1 MENSNTTLTLKKL
14 CDLINKQQGLFAT
27 LTTQNRVS
35 QEVRV
40 RFSLRPPK
48 IMNLDNLSNL
58 IELFSH
64 QVKKQNK
71 KDIFLQWLNPNNQK
85 TYTWEEAEKNILK
98 LSKIIKENIKEG
110 DRCLLVSENRP
121 EWFVS
126 DLAIM
131 LSDGITVPAYTTYTE
146 EDYKYLIED
155 CEPSLV
161 IVSNNELLKK
171 LSKTIDEK
179 DFIKKVITLDE
190 VSKVTDN
197 LNLITKE
204 KYLGFNSITKID
216 LLEKDKIQNDKLKRT
231 SPACIIYTSGTGGNP
246 KGVML
251 SHGGILN
258 NIVGACEIM
267 KPLINTRPVFLTWLP
282 LSHSYEHCVQFAQI
296 AVGAKV
302 FYAQKIEKLLENMS
316 EAKPTIMT
324 AVPRFYQ
331 NLYNKININ
340 LKKQTGIKAKL
351 IEATLRLGKKKLIGQ
366 EMTFF
371 EKLINIIVEEIVRKK
386 IKKQFGGNLKAF
398 VSGGGALDQEIG
410 EFLNSIGLPTL
421 QGYGLTE
428 TSPVVSC
435 NPIHKIRVETVG
447 PPFKGNQVK
456 IADDG
461 EILVKGENVMLGYW
475 NKKEE
480 TDKVIINGWLHTGD
494 IGEIDPE
501 DGYLK
506 ITDRKKDIIVSAGG
520 DNISPAKIENMITNE
535 PEVDQCMVYGDKK
548 NYIVALIVPNKDFL
562 NQKEKIQNVIEKI
575 NKKLTLLEKIKK
587 IQLIDESFSIENG
600 LMTPTMKVKRK
611 KVTEKYKNQLE
622 KLY

>member
-1 MENSNTTLTLKKL
+1 
-14 CDLINKQQGLFAT
+14 
-27 LTTQNRVS
+27 
-35 QEVRV
+35 
-40 RFSLRPPK
+40 
-48 IMNLDNLSNL
+48 MNLNNLNNL
-58 IELFSH
+58 IELFVN
-64 QVKKQNK
+64 QANKQNK
-71 KDIFLQWLNPNNQK
+71 KDIFLEWLNPSNKK
-85 TYTWEEAEKNILK
+85 TYTWEQTEKNILK
-98 LSKIIKENIKEG
+98 LSKVIKENIKEG

-131 LSDGITVPAYTTYTE
+131 VAGGITVPAYTTYTE
-146 EDYKYLIED
+146 DDYKYLIED

-161 IVSNNELLKK
+161 VVSNNEMLKK
-171 LSKTIDEK
+171 LNNSINEK

-190 VSKVTDN
+190 KAEVTNN
-197 LNLITKE
+197 LNIINKE
-204 KYLGFNSITKID
+204 KYLDFNSILNNN
-216 LLEKDKIQNDKLKRT
+216 LLAEDKIENNKLKRN

-246 KGVML
+246 KGVIL

-258 NIVGACEIM
+258 NLVGACEIM
-267 KPLINTRPVFLTWLP
+267 KPLFNSRPVFLTWLP

-302 FYAQKIEKLLENMS
+302 FYAEKIEKLLENIS

-331 NLYNKININ
+331 NLYNKINMN
-340 LKKQTGIKAKL
+340 LKKQTGFKAKL
-351 IEATLRLGKKKLIGQ
+351 IEATLRLGRKKLLNQ
-366 EMTFF
+366 NMTFY
-371 EKLINIIVEEIVRKK
+371 EKLINFIVDKLVRKK

-398 VSGGGALDQEIG
+398 VSGGGALDKEIG
-410 EFLNSIGLPTL
+410 EFLNSVGLPTL

-435 NPIHKIRVETVG
+435 NPIHKIKVETVG
-447 PPFKGNQVK
+447 PPFKGNEVK
-456 IADDG
+456 IAEDG

-480 TDKVIINGWLHTGD
+480 TEKVIINGWLHTGD
-494 IGEIDPE
+494 IGEIDPN

-535 PEVDQCMVYGDKK
+535 PEIDQCMVYGDKK
-548 NYIVALIVPNKDFL
+548 NYLVALIVPNKDFL
-562 NQKEKIQNVIEKI
+562 NEKEKINKVIEKI

-587 IQLIDESFSIENG
+587 IQLIDENFSIENG

-611 KVTEKYKNQLE
+611 KITEKYKNQLE
-622 KLY
+622 NLY

>member
-1 MENSNTTLTLKKL
+1 
-14 CDLINKQQGLFAT
+14 
-27 LTTQNRVS
+27 
-35 QEVRV
+35 
-40 RFSLRPPK
+40 
-48 IMNLDNLSNL
+48 MNIDNLNSL
-58 IELFSH
+58 IELFFY
-64 QVKKQNK
+64 QADKQDKKS
-71 KDIFLQWLNPNNQK
+71 IFLQWLNPNNKK
-85 TYTWEEAEKNILK
+85 TYTWEETQQNIFK

-121 EWFVS
+121 EWFIS

-131 LSDGITVPAYTTYTE
+131 LSGGITVPAYTTYTE

-155 CEPSLV
+155 CEPALV
-161 IVSNNELLKK
+161 IVSNNEMLKK
-171 LSKTIDEK
+171 LNNTINEKT
-179 DFIKKVITLDE
+179 FIKKIITLDE
-190 VSKVTDN
+190 VDKVVDDLS
-197 LNLITKE
+197 LNSKE
-204 KYLGFNSITKID
+204 KYLDYETITKNN
-216 LLEKDKIQNDKLKRT
+216 LLEEDKIKNNNLKRT

-246 KGVML
+246 KGVIL

-258 NIVGACEIM
+258 NLVGACEIM
-267 KPLINTRPVFLTWLP
+267 KPLFNSRPVFLTWLP

-302 FYAQKIEKLLENMS
+302 FYAEKIEKLLENIS

-340 LKKQTGIKAKL
+340 LKKQTGFKAKL
-351 IEATLRLGKKKLIGQ
+351 IDATLRLGKKKLLNQ
-366 EMTFF
+366 KMTFS
-371 EKLINIIVEEIVRKK
+371 EKLLNLIVDTLVRKK

-398 VSGGGALDQEIG
+398 VSGGGALDKEIG

-435 NPIHKIRVETVG
+435 NPIHKIKVETVG

-456 IADDG
+456 IANDG

-480 TDKVIINGWLHTGD
+480 TEKVIIDGWLHTGD

-501 DGYLK
+501 DGYLR
-506 ITDRKKDIIVSAGG
+506 ITDRKKDIIVNAGG

-535 PEVDQCMVYGDKK
+535 PEIDQCMVYGDKK
-548 NYIVALIVPNKDFL
+548 NYLVALIVPNKDFL
-562 NQKEKIQNVIEKI
+562 KEKEKINNVIEKI

-587 IQLIDESFSIENG
+587 IQLIDENFSIENG

>member
-1 MENSNTTLTLKKL
+1 
-14 CDLINKQQGLFAT
+14 
-27 LTTQNRVS
+27 
-35 QEVRV
+35 
-40 RFSLRPPK
+40 
-48 IMNLDNLSNL
+48 MNLDKLNNL

-64 QVKKQNK
+64 QAEKQNK
-71 KDIFLQWLNPNNQK
+71 ESIFLQWLNPNNK
-85 TYTWEEAEKNILK
+85 KSYTWGETQKNILK
-98 LSKIIKENIKEG
+98 LSKIIRENIKEG

-126 DLAIM
+126 DMAIM
-131 LSDGITVPAYTTYTE
+131 LSGGITVPAYTTYTE
-146 EDYKYLIED
+146 DDYKYLIED
-155 CEPSLV
+155 CEPSLL

-171 LSKTIDEK
+171 INNTINEK
-179 DFIKKVITLDE
+179 RFIKKVITLDE
-190 VSKVTDN
+190 VNNVIHDLDIINKDKY
-197 LNLITKE
+197 LDYNLILK
-204 KYLGFNSITKID
+204 ND
-216 LLEKDKIQNDKLKRT
+216 LLDEDKIQNEKLKRT

-246 KGVML
+246 KGVIL

-258 NIVGACEIM
+258 NLVGACEIM
-267 KPLINTRPVFLTWLP
+267 RPLFNSRPVFLTWLP

-302 FYAQKIEKLLENMS
+302 FYAEKIEKLLENIS

-340 LKKQTGIKAKL
+340 LKKQTGFKAKL
-351 IEATLRLGKKKLIGQ
+351 IEETLRLGKKKLLNQ
-366 EMTFF
+366 KMTFS
-371 EKLINIIVEEIVRKK
+371 EKLLNLIVETLVRKK

-410 EFLNSIGLPTL
+410 EFLNSVGLPTL

-435 NPIHKIRVETVG
+435 NPIHKIKVETVG

-456 IADDG
+456 IAEDG

-535 PEVDQCMVYGDKK
+535 PEIDQCMVYGDKK
-548 NYIVALIVPNKDFL
+548 NYLVALVVPSKDFL
-562 NQKEKIQNVIEKI
+562 HEKEKINNVIEKI

-587 IQLIDESFSIENG
+587 IQLIDENFSIENG

-622 KLY
+622 ELY

>member
-1 MENSNTTLTLKKL
+1 
-14 CDLINKQQGLFAT
+14 
-27 LTTQNRVS
+27 
-35 QEVRV
+35 
-40 RFSLRPPK
+40 
-48 IMNLDNLSNL
+48 MNLDNLNNL

-64 QVKKQNK
+64 QAEKQNK
-71 KDIFLQWLNPNNQK
+71 KSIFLQWLNPNNKK
-85 TYTWEEAEKNILK
+85 TYTWEETQKNILK

-121 EWFVS
+121 EWFIS

-131 LSDGITVPAYTTYTE
+131 LSGGITVPAYTTYTE

-155 CEPSLV
+155 CEPSLI
-161 IVSNNELLKK
+161 IVSNNEMLKK
-171 LSKTIDEK
+171 LSNTINEK
-179 DFIKKVITLDE
+179 EFIKKVITLDE
-190 VSKVTDN
+190 VNKVINN
-197 LNLITKE
+197 LDIINKE
-204 KYLGFNSITKID
+204 KYLDFNTILKNE
-216 LLEKDKIQNDKLKRT
+216 LLEEDKIQNEKLKRT

-246 KGVML
+246 KGVIL

-258 NIVGACEIM
+258 NLVGACEIM
-267 KPLINTRPVFLTWLP
+267 KPLFNSRPVFLTWLP

-302 FYAQKIEKLLENMS
+302 FYAEKIEKLLENIS

-340 LKKQTGIKAKL
+340 LKKQTGFKAKL
-351 IEATLRLGKKKLIGQ
+351 IEATLRLGKKKLLNQ
-366 EMTFF
+366 KMTFS
-371 EKLINIIVEEIVRKK
+371 EKLLNLIVEILVRKK

-398 VSGGGALDQEIG
+398 VSGGGALDKEIG
-410 EFLNSIGLPTL
+410 EFLNSVGLPTL

-435 NPIHKIRVETVG
+435 NPIHKIKVETVG
-447 PPFKGNQVK
+447 PPFRGNQVK

-480 TDKVIINGWLHTGD
+480 TDKVIIDGWLHTGD
-494 IGEIDPE
+494 IGEIDSE

-535 PEVDQCMVYGDKK
+535 PEIDQCMVYGDKK
-548 NYIVALIVPNKDFL
+548 NYLVALIVPSKDFL
-562 NQKEKIQNVIEKI
+562 KEKEKINNVIEKI
-575 NKKLTLLEKIKK
+575 NKKLTLLEKIKR
-587 IQLIDESFSIENG
+587 IQLIDENFSIENG